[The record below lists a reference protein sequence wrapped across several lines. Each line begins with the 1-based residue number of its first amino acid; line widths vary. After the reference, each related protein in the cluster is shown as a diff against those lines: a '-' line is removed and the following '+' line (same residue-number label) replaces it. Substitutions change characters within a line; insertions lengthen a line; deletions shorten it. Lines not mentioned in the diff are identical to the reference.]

1 MIKII
6 WIQWYKWFKTPG
18 NKDIG
23 IRKFEFVAKKII
35 VWNGKVDLSGCKDVG
50 RKKSEFVSK
59 TQFLKIIDFRASNIF
74 SLKYQMSPMKGCKV
88 VKFLKI

>member
-35 VWNGKVDLSGCKDVG
+35 VWNGKVDLSGCKDVW
-50 RKKSEFVSK
+50 RKNQSLCQK
-59 TQFLKIIDFRASNIF
+59 LIDFRASNVF
-74 SLKYQMSPMKGCKV
+74 SLKYQMSPIKGCKV